1 MPPRAIPDQQRL
13 VQLVDAFVDRPVLMV
28 VDLVADR
35 FITGSPKRISREA
48 PVLILSK
55 ESDVLV
61 PGGGANAALNVWALG
76 GRPLPVGVVGDDE
89 NGRELVASLSQHGID
104 VGGILHR
111 KGYATACK
119 TRVLGGS
126 RHSIKQQIVRFDVE
140 EKQALAD
147 DERHT
152 LEAAIADRADGCQVA
167 VLSDYGLGTVDPAF
181 VEAVKRQGEML
192 CLADSRH
199 RLADFV
205 GLDGATPNEEELES
219 IEGPVG
225 ENAAAA
231 ARRLRERLD
240 SRFLL
245 LTRGSEGMVLVDDEG
260 ALEIPCHGSRQV
272 ADVTG
277 AGDTVI
283 GTFALATAAGA
294 TPTEAALLANYAGGE
309 VVMKMGTASVDAEEL
324 RAAIRSDDTPLKEL
338 EWAAW

>member
-1 MPPRAIPDQQRL
+1 M
-13 VQLVDAFVDRPVLMV
+13 QLVDAFVDQRVLMV

-55 ESDVLV
+55 EDDVLV
-61 PGGGANAALNVWALG
+61 PGGGANAALNVRALG
-76 GRPLPVGVVGDDE
+76 GCPLPVGVVGDDQ

-104 VGGILHR
+104 VSGILQR
-111 KGYATACK
+111 QDYPTACK

-140 EKQALAD
+140 VKRALAD

-152 LEAAIADRADGCQVA
+152 LEKAIADRVEGCQVA

-181 VEAVKRQGEML
+181 VETIKRNGELL
-192 CLADSRH
+192 CLADSRY
-199 RLADFV
+199 RLPDFV

-219 IEGPVG
+219 LEGPLG
-225 ENAAAA
+225 EDAAAPA
-231 ARRLRERLD
+231 QRLRQRLGA
-240 SRFLL
+240 RFLL
-245 LTRGSEGMVLVDDEG
+245 VTRGSEGMVLVDDEG

-283 GTFALATAAGA
+283 GTLALATAAGA
-294 TPTEAALLANYAGGE
+294 SPTEAALLANYAGGE
-309 VVMKMGTASVDAEEL
+309 VVMKMGTASVDADEL
-324 RAAIRSDDTPLKEL
+324 RAAIRSDDQPLKEL

>member
-1 MPPRAIPDQQRL
+1 M
-13 VQLVDAFVDRPVLMV
+13 QLVDAFVDQPVLMV

-55 ESDVLV
+55 EGDELV
-61 PGGGANAALNVWALG
+61 PGGGANAALNVCALG
-76 GRPLPVGVVGDDE
+76 GRPLPVGVVGDDDH
-89 NGRELVASLSQHGID
+89 GRELVASLQRHGID
-104 VGGILHR
+104 VSGILHR
-111 KGYATACK
+111 QDYPTACK

-140 EKQALAD
+140 EKRALAD

-152 LEAAIADRADGCQVA
+152 LEKAIADRVDGCRVA

-181 VEAVKRQGEML
+181 VETIKRQGELL
-192 CLADSRH
+192 CLADSRY
-199 RLADFV
+199 RLSDFV
-205 GLDGATPNEEELES
+205 GLEGATPNEEELES

-260 ALEIPCHGSRQV
+260 ALEIPCHGSSQV

-283 GTFALATAAGA
+283 GTLALATAAGA
-294 TPTEAALLANYAGGE
+294 SPTEAALLANYAGGE
-309 VVMKMGTASVDAEEL
+309 VVMKMGTTAVDAEEL
-324 RAAIRSDDTPLKEL
+324 RAAIHSDDKPLKEL
-338 EWAAW
+338 VWAAW